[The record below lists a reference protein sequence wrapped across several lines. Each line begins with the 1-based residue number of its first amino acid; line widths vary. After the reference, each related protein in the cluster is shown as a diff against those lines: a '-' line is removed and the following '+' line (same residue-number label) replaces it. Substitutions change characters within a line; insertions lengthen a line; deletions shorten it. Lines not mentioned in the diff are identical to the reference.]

1 MCGAFR
7 GRSISYMPSLRQDS
21 PSRDQKSRGK
31 SPRHRSMTFHDLTPM
46 MRQYH
51 ELKTRLP
58 GTLLLFRLGDFYEL
72 FYEDAEIAARE
83 LEIVLTSR
91 EVGKGRRI
99 PMCGVPYHAVM
110 GHVARLVERGHRV
123 ALCDQAVEPKRDTG
137 LVRREVTRIITPG
150 TVMDESLLPLRGSMY
165 LAALARGEGRWG
177 LAAADLSTGEV
188 LVTEVAGGRWGRLH
202 GESTPLAP

>member
-1 MCGAFR
+1 MCGAFP
-7 GRSISYMPSLRQDS
+7 GRSISLYSQFAAGFLIQRSEVTGEP
-21 PSRDQKSRGK
+21 
-31 SPRHRSMTFHDLTPM
+31 PRNRSMTFHDLTPM

-123 ALCDQAVEPKRDTG
+123 ALCDQVEDPKRATV

-150 TVMDESLLPLRGSMY
+150 TVMDESLLPVGGGMSGP
-165 LAALARGEGRWG
+165 ALARGGG
-177 LAAADLSTGEV
+177 GGG
-188 LVTEVAGGRWGRLH
+188 VAGGALSGGVFLAGEGGGEVWPRLL
-202 GESTPLAP
+202 EEI

>member
-1 MCGAFR
+1 MGGAVR
-7 GRSISYMPSLRQDS
+7 GPSISYMPSLRQDS

-110 GHVARLVERGHRV
+110 GHAARLVERGPRV
-123 ALCDQAVEPKRDTG
+123 ALCDR
-137 LVRREVTRIITPG
+137 VTARPGPPGVVPPTPYCRHARPAG
-150 TVMDESLLPLRGSMY
+150 DRVPLLPLRGS
-165 LAALARGEGRWG
+165 
-177 LAAADLSTGEV
+177 
-188 LVTEVAGGRWGRLH
+188 
-202 GESTPLAP
+202 